1 MMKLKLKVKWGPE
14 THLQL
19 PIIAIGAAKDNEMK
33 IFEIMTLTQKYKS
46 SLTLTSTSVI
56 LTLLLT

>member
-1 MMKLKLKVKWGPE
+1 MKLELELKWGPK

-33 IFEIMTLTQKYKS
+33 IFQIITV
-46 SLTLTSTSVI
+46 ST
-56 LTLLLT
+56 